1 MSILSVIFWLSIF
14 IVCYSYVGYGL
25 LLYLV
30 IRVKRLLQGKK
41 ADAAAPFVPDVTFLV
56 AAYNEEDFI
65 AEKIANSLAM
75 DYPAGKIQ
83 FIFVTDGSSD
93 NTNEIISQHPR
104 ITLLYDP
111 QRKGKMA
118 AVNRAMAMVT
128 TPFVVLSDANTL
140 LNPAAVSLLMQHF
153 ADDQVGVVA
162 GEKKV
167 MATTGGAE
175 AQGEGMYW
183 KYESLLKKWDAELYS
198 VMGAAG
204 ELIAIRTAL
213 YEQPQ
218 EDTILDDFMISFK
231 INMKGYRV
239 MYEPAAYAMETS
251 SASLQEEY
259 KRKVRISAG
268 GFQSMGRLLPLLNP
282 FRYPKITWQYISH
295 RVLRW
300 TLAPLSLLL
309 ALVANIL
316 LIVFNGGPVYIIT
329 GVLQLL
335 FYMAAFTG
343 YVLAQKQIKAKY
355 FYIPF
360 YFVFMNVAVYI
371 GCIRFFRKR
380 QSAVWERAQRS
391 IAVQ

>member
-1 MSILSVIFWLSIF
+1 M
-14 IVCYSYVGYGL
+14 
-25 LLYLV
+25 
-30 IRVKRLLQGKK
+30 KRLLHGHSQHG
-41 ADAAAPFVPDVTFLV
+41 DSSFIPSVTFLV

-65 AEKIANSLAM
+65 AEKIKNSLAM
-75 DYPAGKIQ
+75 DYPADKIR

-93 NTNEIISQHPR
+93 RTNEIIAQYPQV
-104 ITLLYDP
+104 TLLYHP

-118 AVNRAMAMVT
+118 AVNRAMEQVH

-140 LNPAAVSLLMQHF
+140 LNPSAVSLLMQHF
-153 ADDQVGVVA
+153 ADPATGVVA

-167 MATTGGAE
+167 MPTTGGAE
-175 AQGEGMYW
+175 AEGEGMYW

-204 ELIAIRTAL
+204 ELIALRTAL
-213 YEQPQ
+213 YEHPE
-218 EDTILDDFMISFK
+218 EDTILDDFMISFR
-231 INMKGYRV
+231 INMKGYKV

-251 SASLQEEY
+251 SASLGEEY

-309 ALVANIL
+309 AIISNTLLVIGQAGNIYVVTCIAQVCFYGAALVGYL
-316 LIVFNGGPVYIIT
+316 L
-329 GVLQLL
+329 
-335 FYMAAFTG
+335 AKR
-343 YVLAQKQIKAKY
+343 QKKVKY

-371 GCIRFFRKR
+371 GCIRYFRKR

-391 IAVQ
+391 VAVQ

>member
-14 IVCYSYVGYGL
+14 TVCYSYVGYGL

-30 IRVKRLLQGKK
+30 IRVKRLFQGKTPV
-41 ADAAAPFVPDVTFLV
+41 AAAPFVPDVTFLV

-65 AEKIANSLAM
+65 SEKIANSLAM
-75 DYPAGKIQ
+75 DYPAAKIQ

-104 ITLLYDP
+104 ITLFYDP

-118 AVNRAMAMVT
+118 AVNRAMASVT

-175 AQGEGMYW
+175 AEGEGMYW

-309 ALVANIL
+309 ALVSNVL
-316 LIVFNGGPVYIIT
+316 LILINSGPVYIIT

-343 YVLAQKQIKAKY
+343 YLLAKKQIKAKY

>member
-1 MSILSVIFWLSIF
+1 MSILSVIFWLSVF
-14 IVCYSYVGYGL
+14 IVCYSYIGYGM

-30 IRVKRLLQGKK
+30 IRVKRLLQGKP
-41 ADAAAPFVPDVTFLV
+41 ADHTAAFVPEVTFLV

-65 AEKIANSLAM
+65 GEKIKNSLAM
-75 DYPAGKIQ
+75 DYPAGKIR

-93 NTNEIISQHPR
+93 NTNEIISQHPQV
-104 ITLLYDP
+104 TLLYDP
-111 QRKGKMA
+111 QRRGKMA
-118 AVNRAMAMVT
+118 AVNRAMSYVT

-140 LNPAAVSLLMQHF
+140 LNPAAVSLLMQRF
-153 ADDQVGVVA
+153 SNDQVGVVA

-167 MATTGGAE
+167 MPTTGGAE

-204 ELIAIRTAL
+204 ELIAIRTSL
-213 YEQPQ
+213 YEHQQ
-218 EDTILDDFMISFK
+218 EDTILDDFMISFR
-231 INMKGYRV
+231 INMKGYTV

-282 FRYPKITWQYISH
+282 FRYPKITWQYVSH

-309 ALVANIL
+309 ALVSNVLLIL
-316 LIVFNGGPVYIIT
+316 LGGGTIYMIT
-329 GVLQLL
+329 GLLQLL
-335 FYMAAFTG
+335 FYAAAFTG
-343 YVLAQKQIKAKY
+343 YLLARKQIKAKY